1 MRRLLRADIHSLFLD
16 KVFIAL
22 AVFSFILGL
31 TLPVLGLVNEIRYNE
46 YKEFEDYFFFF
57 L

>member
-31 TLPVLGLVNEIRYNE
+31 TLPVLGLVNEIR
-46 YKEFEDYFFFF
+46 
-57 L
+57 

>member
-22 AVFSFILGL
+22 AVFS
-31 TLPVLGLVNEIRYNE
+31 TL
-46 YKEFEDYFFFF
+46 YFQPQ
-57 L
+57 